1 MIDIEPQVTSDIVE
15 AEGFDLPAPTEQEPP
30 SLPLNR
36 DVLIRVPARHN
47 TQLQRILDRINQ
59 DDELYMLWRCANIN
73 AVDRLGM
80 SDHGPVH
87 VHIVANIALKLLR
100 LLVARGVQ
108 PSIIAEHALTSNEAE
123 VVVVLGAL
131 LHDIGMAIHR
141 DDHERFSLF
150 LAAPK
155 LRELLD
161 GIYDVAA
168 RTVIMAETL
177 HAIIAHRSDGH
188 PLTLEAGVVRVAD
201 ALDMAKGRSRIAFE
215 AGKVNIHSLSAA
227 AIDRIEIQT
236 GELKPVRI
244 AVSMLNS
251 AGVFQLDA
259 LLKEKLHGS
268 GLEPHVEVIATI
280 QGETEKKLVEVFR
293 V

>member
-1 MIDIEPQVTSDIVE
+1 MSDLESQIPSDIVE
-15 AEGFDLPAPTEQEPP
+15 AEGFALPEPPAPEPP

-36 DVLIRVPARHN
+36 DVVLRIPARHN
-47 TQLQRILDRINQ
+47 ARLQTIVERING

-87 VHIVANIALKLLR
+87 VHIVANIALRLLR

-108 PSIIAEHALTSNEAE
+108 PSIVVEHGLTTGDAE
-123 VVVVLGAL
+123 VVVVLAAL

-155 LRELLD
+155 LRELLA
-161 GIYDVAA
+161 GVYDVAA
-168 RTVIMAETL
+168 RTVIVAETL
-177 HAIIAHRSDGH
+177 HAIIAHRSDGR

-227 AIDRIEIQT
+227 AIDRVDIRA
-236 GELKPVRI
+236 GELKPVQI
-244 AVSMLNS
+244 AVTMLNS